1 MQNRRLDD
9 LFFRYCEK
17 IITDDEREELMAMLL
32 SDDNREQINGLID
45 QFIRN
50 DGAKHA
56 LSDETADDI
65 LSSIFSATGMRGTKQ
80 ELGAN
85 ERELG
90 ANERELGANERGG
103 GEQEPDANEPGSSE
117 TRSHPMWLFRL
128 AAASVVLFL
137 VYGSYRWFNK
147 SKPAPQVAVMHSVY
161 GEDAAA
167 GGNRASLTL
176 ADGRTYD
183 LNTITERNLL
193 VQPGTTID
201 KSKGEVIYG
210 KNNANDGAV
219 AYNVLKTPLGGQYK
233 IVLPDGS
240 RAWLNAGS
248 SLKYPTAFKGDRRD
262 VEMTGEV
269 YFEIEPD
276 KTRPFLVRVADKK
289 RDGKDMEIT
298 VLGTHFNISSYGDEP
313 TMQTTLLEGSVRVKK
328 DEVTKV
334 LTPGQQARVVAGE
347 AAHDIAVK
355 TVDTESVVAW
365 KEGRFEFNGNIRE
378 IMRQISRWY
387 DLDVKYEG
395 NVERKS
401 FAGTIS
407 RKNNVSEVLKML
419 EMTGG
424 IQFRIDDRKITVKNT
439 D

>member
-1 MQNRRLDD
+1 MQNQRLDD

-17 IITDDEREELMAMLL
+17 NITDEERDELMTMLL
-32 SDDNREQINGLID
+32 ADDNREQINSLID
-45 QFIRN
+45 QFIRR
-50 DGAKHA
+50 DGTKHS
-56 LSDETADDI
+56 LSHETADDI
-65 LSSIFSATGMRGTKQ
+65 LSSIFSATAHAISSRDTMEEVGT
-80 ELGAN
+80 
-85 ERELG
+85 
-90 ANERELGANERGG
+90 
-103 GEQEPDANEPGSSE
+103 EQEAEPDE
-117 TRSHPMWLFRL
+117 TRTRPLWLFKL
-128 AAASVVLFL
+128 AAASVVLLL
-137 VYGSYRWFNK
+137 VYGGYRWLNRPLP
-147 SKPAPQVAVMHSVY
+147 SQPVVVMQSVY
-161 GEDAAA
+161 GDDVRA
-167 GGNRASLTL
+167 GGNKASLTL
-176 ADGRTYD
+176 SDGQTYD
-183 LNTITERNLL
+183 LSTITEGILST
-193 VQPGTTID
+193 QPGTKID

-210 KNNANDGAV
+210 KNAGTV
-219 AYNVLKTPLGGQYK
+219 AYNVLRTPLGGQYK

-248 SLKYPTAFKGDRRD
+248 SLKYPTAFTGDQRG
-262 VEMTGEV
+262 VEMSGEV

-276 KTRPFLVRVADKK
+276 KTRPFQVRVVGKNVK
-289 RDGKDMEIT
+289 GKDMEIT

-313 TMQTTLLEGSVRVKK
+313 TMQTTLLEGSVRVNK

-334 LTPGQQARVVAGE
+334 LTPGQQARVATGE
-347 AAHDIAVK
+347 AARDISIK

>member
-1 MQNRRLDD
+1 
-9 LFFRYCEK
+9 
-17 IITDDEREELMAMLL
+17 MAMLL
-32 SDDNREQINGLID
+32 SDDNREQLNGLID
-45 QFIRN
+45 RFIRS

-56 LSDETADDI
+56 LSEETADDI
-65 LSSIFSATGMRGTKQ
+65 LSSIFSATGRAEQ
-80 ELGAN
+80 ELTS
-85 ERELG
+85 ERTMED
-90 ANERELGANERGG
+90 
-103 GEQEPDANEPGSSE
+103 EPDPDAEPDR
-117 TRSHPMWLFRL
+117 TRPMWLFRL
-128 AAASVVLFL
+128 AAASVALFMM
-137 VYGSYRWFNK
+137 YGGYRWVNRP
-147 SKPAPQVAVMHSVY
+147 KPQLPVVVMQSVY
-161 GEDAAA
+161 GDDVPA
-167 GGNRASLTL
+167 GGNKASLTL
-176 ADGRTYD
+176 ADGHTYD
-183 LNTITERNLL
+183 LNTITEGNLA

-201 KSKGEVIYG
+201 KLKGEVIYG
-210 KNNANDGAV
+210 KNGADGSTV
-219 AYNVLKTPLGGQYK
+219 AYNVLRTPLGGQYK

-248 SLKYPTAFKGDRRD
+248 TLKYPTAFKGSKRN

-276 KTRPFLVRVADKK
+276 KKRPFLVRVTDKNVK
-289 RDGKDMEIT
+289 GKDMEIT
-298 VLGTHFNISSYGDEP
+298 VLGTHFNVSSYGDEP
-313 TMQTTLLEGSVRVKK
+313 TMQTTLLEGSVRVDK
-328 DEVTKV
+328 DDVTKV
-334 LTPGQQARVVAGE
+334 LSPGQQARVATGE
-347 AAHDIAVK
+347 AAHDIAIK

>member
-1 MQNRRLDD
+1 MRNQRLDD

-17 IITDDEREELMAMLL
+17 IITDEEREELMAMLL
-32 SDDNREQINGLID
+32 SDDHREQINGLID
-45 QFIRN
+45 QFMRS
-50 DGAKHA
+50 DGTKHT

-65 LSSIFSATGMRGTKQ
+65 LSSIFSATG
-80 ELGAN
+80 
-85 ERELG
+85 ERNVIE
-90 ANERELGANERGG
+90 
-103 GEQEPDANEPGSSE
+103 EPRAYEDE
-117 TRSHPMWLFRL
+117 TRTRPMWLFKL

-137 VYGSYRWFNK
+137 VYGGYRWLNRA
-147 SKPAPQVAVMHSVY
+147 KPVPQVAVLQSVY
-161 GEDAAA
+161 GDDAPA
-167 GGNRASLTL
+167 GGNKASLTL

-183 LNTITERNLL
+183 LNTITEGNLS

-201 KSKGEVIYG
+201 KSKGEVIYE
-210 KNNANDGAV
+210 NTANGGAV

-248 SLKYPTAFKGDRRD
+248 SLKYPTAFQGNRRD

-276 KTRPFLVRVADKK
+276 KNRPFLVRVSDRNAN
-289 RDGKDMEIT
+289 GKDMEIT

-313 TMQTTLLEGSVRVKK
+313 TMQTTLLEGSVRVEKNA
-328 DEVTKV
+328 VTKV
-334 LTPGQQARVVAGE
+334 LTPGQQARVATGE
-347 AAHDIAVK
+347 KSDIAVK

-395 NVERKS
+395 DVEKKS

>member
-17 IITDDEREELMAMLL
+17 KITDDEREELMAMLL

-50 DGAKHA
+50 DGTKHTLA
-56 LSDETADDI
+56 DETADDI
-65 LSSIFSATGMRGTKQ
+65 LSSIFSATGLQG
-80 ELGAN
+80 G

-90 ANERELGANERGG
+90 AND
-103 GEQEPDANEPGSSE
+103 GEQSTGRDVGADQQEPGAA
-117 TRSHPMWLFRL
+117 RPMWLFRL
-128 AAASVVLFL
+128 AAASVMLFM
-137 VYGSYRWFNK
+137 VYGGYRWFNRA
-147 SKPAPQVAVMHSVY
+147 KPVPQVAVMHSVY
-161 GEDAAA
+161 GDDAAA

-210 KNNANDGAV
+210 KNSANDGAV

-248 SLKYPTAFKGDRRD
+248 SLKYPTAFKGDSRD

-276 KTRPFLVRVADKK
+276 KNRPFLVRVADKN

>member
-1 MQNRRLDD
+1 MMRNRRLDD

-17 IITDDEREELMAMLL
+17 KITDEEREELMAMLL
-32 SDDNREQINGLID
+32 SDDHREQLNGLID
-45 QFIRN
+45 QFVRR
-50 DGAKHA
+50 DGADHTMP
-56 LSDETADDI
+56 DETAEDI
-65 LSSIFSATGMRGTKQ
+65 LSSIFSATGRGTS
-80 ELGAN
+80 EGSAGHLA
-85 ERELG
+85 EP
-90 ANERELGANERGG
+90 
-103 GEQEPDANEPGSSE
+103 EPDTEPDE
-117 TRSHPMWLFRL
+117 TRTRPMWLFKL
-128 AAASVVLFL
+128 AAASVALML
-137 VYGSYRWFNK
+137 VYGGYRWLNR
-147 SKPAPQVAVMHSVY
+147 APETQPVVASQSVY
-161 GEDAAA
+161 GDDAPA
-167 GGNRASLTL
+167 GGNKASLTL

-183 LNTITERNLL
+183 LNTITEGNLS

-201 KSKGEVIYG
+201 KSKGEVTYG
-210 KNNANDGAV
+210 LNAANAGAV
-219 AYNVLKTPLGGQYK
+219 AYNVLRTPLGGQYK

-240 RAWLNAGS
+240 KAWLNAGS
-248 SLKYPTAFKGDRRD
+248 SLKYPTAFTGKHRD

-276 KTRPFLVRVADKK
+276 KKRPFLVRVTDRNGK
-289 RDGKDMEIT
+289 GKDMEIT

-313 TMQTTLLEGSVRVKK
+313 TMQTTLLEGSVRVEK
-328 DEVTKV
+328 DAVTRV
-334 LTPGQQARVVAGE
+334 LTPGQQARVATGG
-347 AAHDIAVK
+347 AAREIAVK

>member
-17 IITDDEREELMAMLL
+17 KITEDEREELMVMLL
-32 SDDNREQINGLID
+32 SDDNREQISGLID
-45 QFIRN
+45 QFIRS
-50 DGAKHA
+50 DGRQHT

-65 LSSIFSATGMRGTKQ
+65 LSSIFSATGRSTRQ
-80 ELGAN
+80 ELGV
-85 ERELG
+85 
-90 ANERELGANERGG
+90 
-103 GEQEPDANEPGSSE
+103 NEPGSGSDTE
-117 TRSHPMWLFRL
+117 QEPGANSASRPMWIIKL

-137 VYGSYRWFNK
+137 IYGGYRWI
-147 SKPAPQVAVMHSVY
+147 SRAKPQPQVAVMQSVY
-161 GEDAAA
+161 GDDVPA
-167 GGNRASLTL
+167 GGNKASLTL
-176 ADGRTYD
+176 ANGQTYD
-183 LNTITERNLL
+183 LNTITEGNLS

-210 KNNANDGAV
+210 NNAANGGAV
-219 AYNVLKTPLGGQYK
+219 AYNVLRTPLGGQYK

-248 SLKYPTAFKGDRRD
+248 SLKYPTAFTGNKRN
-262 VEMTGEV
+262 VEMTGEI

-276 KTRPFLVRVADKK
+276 KARPFLVRVAARNAK
-289 RDGKDMEIT
+289 GKDMEIT

-334 LTPGQQARVVAGE
+334 LSPGQQARVTTGE
-347 AAHDIAVK
+347 AHDIAVK

-424 IQFRIDDRKITVKNT
+424 IQFRVDDRKIIVKNT

>member
-17 IITDDEREELMAMLL
+17 KITDEEREELMAMLL
-32 SDDNREQINGLID
+32 SDENREQINGLID
-45 QFIRN
+45 QFIRS
-50 DGAKHA
+50 DGPKHS

-65 LSSIFSATGMRGTKQ
+65 LSSIFSATGARGARQ
-80 ELGAN
+80 ELGDNDTTHEFGAN
-85 ERELG
+85 EREHG
-90 ANERELGANERGG
+90 ANRPL
-103 GEQEPDANEPGSSE
+103 
-117 TRSHPMWLFRL
+117 WLFRL
-128 AAASVVLFL
+128 AAASVALLL
-137 VYGSYRWFNK
+137 VYGGYRWLNRA
-147 SKPAPQVAVMHSVY
+147 KPQPPVAVMHSVY
-161 GEDAAA
+161 GDDAPA
-167 GGNRASLTL
+167 GGNKASLTL

-183 LNTITERNLL
+183 LNTITEGNLS

-210 KNNANDGAV
+210 KNGVNEGSV
-219 AYNVLKTPLGGQYK
+219 AYNVLRTPLGGQYK

-248 SLKYPTAFKGDRRD
+248 SLKYPTAFKGNKRD

-276 KTRPFLVRVADKK
+276 KTRPFLVRVTDRTEK
-289 RDGKDMEIT
+289 GKDMEIT

-313 TMQTTLLEGSVRVKK
+313 TMQTTLLEGSVRVEK

-334 LTPGQQARVVAGE
+334 LAPGQQARVVTGE
-347 AAHDIAVK
+347 AVHDIAVK

>member
-1 MQNRRLDD
+1 
-9 LFFRYCEK
+9 
-17 IITDDEREELMAMLL
+17 MAMLL
-32 SDDNREQINGLID
+32 SDDNRAQINGLID
-45 QFIRN
+45 RFIRS
-50 DGAKHA
+50 DGTKHK
-56 LSDETADDI
+56 LSYETAEDI
-65 LSSIFSATGMRGTKQ
+65 LSSIFSATGLQ
-80 ELGAN
+80 
-85 ERELG
+85 
-90 ANERELGANERGG
+90 GG
-103 GEQEPDANEPGSSE
+103 DADTGQEPAANQQEP
-117 TRSHPMWLFRL
+117 RAARPMWLFRL

-137 VYGSYRWFNK
+137 VYGGYRWVNRRK
-147 SKPAPQVAVMHSVY
+147 AVPQVAVMHSVY
-161 GEDAAA
+161 GDDAPA

-210 KNNANDGAV
+210 KNSINDGAV

-248 SLKYPTAFKGDRRD
+248 SLKYPTTFKGNRRD

-276 KTRPFLVRVADKK
+276 KSRPFLVRVADKN
-289 RDGKDMEIT
+289 RNGKDMEIT

-334 LTPGQQARVVAGE
+334 LTPGQQARVIAGE
-347 AAHDIAVK
+347 PVHDIAVK

-387 DLDVKYEG
+387 DVDVKYEG

>member
-17 IITDDEREELMAMLL
+17 KITDEEREELMAMLL

-50 DGAKHA
+50 DGANHA

-65 LSSIFSATGMRGTKQ
+65 LSSIFSATGMRGTKLA
-80 ELGAN
+80 LGDDDG
-85 ERELG
+85 EQGSGRELG
-90 ANERELGANERGG
+90 VDQ
-103 GEQEPDANEPGSSE
+103 QESHG
-117 TRSHPMWLFRL
+117 TRPMWLFRL

-147 SKPAPQVAVMHSVY
+147 SKPVPPVAVMHSVY

-210 KNNANDGAV
+210 KNSVNDGDV

-262 VEMTGEV
+262 VEMMGEI

-276 KTRPFLVRVADKK
+276 KSRPFLVRVADKNQN
-289 RDGKDMEIT
+289 GKDMEIT

-313 TMQTTLLEGSVRVKK
+313 AMQTTLLEGSVRVKK
-328 DEVTKV
+328 DKVTKV

-347 AAHDIAVK
+347 PVHDIAVK
-355 TVDTESVVAW
+355 MVDTETVVAW

-395 NVERKS
+395 DVERKS

>member
-1 MQNRRLDD
+1 MRNQRLDD

-17 IITDDEREELMAMLL
+17 NITDEEREELMTMLL
-32 SDDNREQINGLID
+32 SDESREQVNGLID
-45 QFIRN
+45 QFIRG
-50 DGAKHA
+50 DGTKHT
-56 LSDETADDI
+56 LSGETAEDI
-65 LSSIFSATGMRGTKQ
+65 LSSIFSATGRYGTEQ
-80 ELGAN
+80 ELGAS
-85 ERELG
+85 ELS
-90 ANERELGANERGG
+90 ASR
-103 GEQEPDANEPGSSE
+103 
-117 TRSHPMWLFRL
+117 PMWLFRL
-128 AAASVVLFL
+128 AAASVALL
-137 VYGSYRWFNK
+137 LLYGGYRWFNR
-147 SKPAPQVAVMHSVY
+147 PTPQRAVAVMHSVY
-161 GEDAAA
+161 GGDVRA

-176 ADGRTYD
+176 ADGQTYD
-183 LNTITERNLL
+183 LNTITEGNLA
-193 VQPGTTID
+193 VQPGTIID

-210 KNNANDGAV
+210 KNDANGSAV
-219 AYNVLKTPLGGQYK
+219 AYNVLRTPLGGQYK

-248 SLKYPTAFKGDRRD
+248 SLKYPTAFKGNERD

-276 KTRPFLVRVADKK
+276 KKRPFLVRVLDRNVK
-289 RDGKDMEIT
+289 GKDMEIT

-334 LTPGQQARVVAGE
+334 LSPGQQARVVTGE
-347 AAHDIAVK
+347 AVHDIAVK
-355 TVDTESVVAW
+355 TVDIESVVAW

-424 IQFRIDDRKITVKNT
+424 IQFRIEDRKITVKNT
-439 D
+439 E

>member
-1 MQNRRLDD
+1 MRNQRLDD

-17 IITDDEREELMAMLL
+17 IITDEEREELMAMLL
-32 SDDNREQINGLID
+32 SDDHREQINGLID
-45 QFIRN
+45 QFMRS
-50 DGAKHA
+50 DGTKHT

-65 LSSIFSATGMRGTKQ
+65 LSSIFSATG
-80 ELGAN
+80 
-85 ERELG
+85 ERNVIE
-90 ANERELGANERGG
+90 
-103 GEQEPDANEPGSSE
+103 EPRAHEDE
-117 TRSHPMWLFRL
+117 TRTRPMWLFKL

-137 VYGSYRWFNK
+137 IYGGYRWLNRA
-147 SKPAPQVAVMHSVY
+147 KPVPQVAVLQSVY
-161 GEDAAA
+161 GDDAPA
-167 GGNRASLTL
+167 GGNKASLTL

-183 LNTITERNLL
+183 LNTITEGNLS

-201 KSKGEVIYG
+201 KSKGEVIYE
-210 KNNANDGAV
+210 NTANGGAV
-219 AYNVLKTPLGGQYK
+219 AYNMLKTPLGGQYK

-248 SLKYPTAFKGDRRD
+248 SLKYPTAFQGNRRD

-276 KTRPFLVRVADKK
+276 KSRPFLVRVADKNAN
-289 RDGKDMEIT
+289 GKDMEIT

-313 TMQTTLLEGSVRVKK
+313 TMQTTLLEGSVRVEKNA
-328 DEVTKV
+328 VTKV
-334 LTPGQQARVVAGE
+334 LTPGQQARVATGE
-347 AAHDIAVK
+347 KSDIAVK

-395 NVERKS
+395 DVEKKS